1 MGLQF
6 VRTTV
11 ETAYAVF
18 PTTPGMGTQLDLF
31 LTSDNDMTVRAQPQF
46 SPIRDAGVGNRLI
59 RMIPGRTLVNGKFD
73 SYLFPSQ
80 AAYILNLAAGLTGT
94 APCIDL
100 PSFTIDHL
108 IDRDFDCGKEYRRY
122 LGCKIGK
129 LSLKSDMSESG
140 WLWSFDADV
149 VASKPATITG
159 TDFPTPALSA
169 YPADDPFQFFQTAGN
184 VSINGSVR
192 SNYQSLGVDIDNVIL
207 PFSDEHIYPSSVTWF
222 GRTVTFTIKLRY
234 KSPADRLLYEAG
246 TKMAASIEIDT
257 GTHTLTMNFG
267 GQTLITACT
276 DALPMGGYFTQTL
289 AFTALM
295 DPSLGTPTDFSATVT

>member
-6 VRTTV
+6 VKLTQ

-18 PTTPGMGTQLDLF
+18 PTSPATGTQLDLF

-46 SPIRDAGVGNRLI
+46 SPIRDAGFGNRLT

-80 AAYILNLAAGLTGT
+80 ALLLMTLAAGLTGT
-94 APCIDL
+94 APCTDL
-100 PSFTIDHL
+100 PSFSIDHL
-108 IDRDFDCGKEYRRY
+108 IDRDVDCGKEYRRY

-129 LSLKSDMSESG
+129 FSLKSDMSESG
-140 WLWSFDADV
+140 WLWSLDAEV
-149 VASKPATITG
+149 VGSKPGTITG

-169 YPADDPFQFFQTAGN
+169 YPADDPFQYFQTAGL
-184 VSINGSVR
+184 VSINGATR
-192 SNYQSLGVDIDNVIL
+192 TNYQSLSVDVDNVIL
-207 PFSDEHIYPSSVTWF
+207 PFSDENIYPSSVNWF

-246 TKMAASIEIDT
+246 TKMPASIEINT
-257 GTHTLTMNFG
+257 GTHTLTLSFG
-267 GQTLITACT
+267 NQAIITACT

-295 DPSLGTPTDFSATVT
+295 DPSLGTPTDFSFTVT